1 MTELLDKPLDEII
14 KMDTGGGNRRR
25 GGGNRGG
32 RGGKVRLP
40 EMPHHRFPAL
50 THPPRTLS
58 QAPHG
63 KNDGS
68 RRRSRE
74 SSTPYGFTHRSGESV
89 ADIANAPSGERTLK
103 CSSTTNPKKL
113 AGSIAMVCEGGC
125 GEAPLILALGASCV
139 NQAVKAIAICR
150 KDMLEH
156 ADPTYLSCFPSF
168 RGHREQKHGA
178 LSLQCDKET
187 KAPWSSSDVDLTV
200 ASSTNP
206 SSTAGAI
213 AGKIREGLK
222 VAVRAC
228 GADAVNNAAMAVAFS
243 REYLKNESI
252 DVYFVPEFEKEP
264 VGDGGERTVVMFRV
278 CKAAGSAPTGMES
291 TNVKSTAMES

>member
-1 MTELLDKPLDEII
+1 
-14 KMDTGGGNRRR
+14 
-25 GGGNRGG
+25 
-32 RGGKVRLP
+32 
-40 EMPHHRFPAL
+40 
-50 THPPRTLS
+50 
-58 QAPHG
+58 
-63 KNDGS
+63 
-68 RRRSRE
+68 
-74 SSTPYGFTHRSGESV
+74 
-89 ADIANAPSGERTLK
+89 
-103 CSSTTNPKKL
+103 
-113 AGSIAMVCEGGC
+113 MVCEGGC

-168 RGHREQKHGA
+168 REHREQKHGA

-228 GADAVNNAAMAVAFS
+228 GA
-243 REYLKNESI
+243 E
-252 DVYFVPEFEKEP
+252 
-264 VGDGGERTVVMFRV
+264 
-278 CKAAGSAPTGMES
+278 
-291 TNVKSTAMES
+291 